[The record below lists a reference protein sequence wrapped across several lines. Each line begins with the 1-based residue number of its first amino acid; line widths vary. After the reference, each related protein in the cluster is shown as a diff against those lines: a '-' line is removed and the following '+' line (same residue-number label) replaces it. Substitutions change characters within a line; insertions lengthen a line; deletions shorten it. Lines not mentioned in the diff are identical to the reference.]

1 MEFISALSAIVV
13 IDVALAGDNAI
24 VIALAARNL
33 PRHLQTRAMIWG
45 AAGAILVRTVMT
57 IVVVWLLKIPGLLFA
72 GGVMLLW
79 IAHKLLR
86 PNLANAGDDK
96 IEAASTFYGAIRTII
111 AADMVMGLDN
121 MLAVAGAAHGSTLV
135 VGLGLLISIPIV
147 VGGSTILL
155 KFIERFPAIVYLGAG
170 VLAVTAARMIISEPY
185 IADMMAAYE
194 SGAPIIYAGAVL
206 AVLGNG
212 LINNHRRLESSIDEK
227 LRACAQSV
235 DANSLPQPA
244 AGGGNTMSKVL
255 VPVDRSD
262 NSQAAVRHVIRQMR
276 AGRAGEIHLLN
287 VQPPF
292 SRHISQFLG
301 RKSRLGHHHEEVRKV
316 FRPVEQMLDRAGARY
331 VLHSAVGDKAALITE
346 TARALACDRIVMS
359 TARKNSLTRMLENSV
374 THKVL
379 EATPVPVEVI
389 AGNAVSPAERYGL
402 PLSIGTMLMLLL
414 FTVAS

>member
-86 PNLANAGDDK
+86 PNLTDAGNDK
-96 IEAASTFYGAIRTII
+96 ITAASTFYGAIRTII

-170 VLAVTAARMIISEPY
+170 VLAVTAVRMIISEPY
-185 IADMMAAYE
+185 IADVMAAYE

-235 DANSLPQPA
+235 DASSLPPPA
-244 AGGGNTMSKVL
+244 AEGNTVSRVL
-255 VPVDRSD
+255 VPVDRSS

-276 AGRAGEIHLLN
+276 AGRTDEIHLLN

-346 TARALACDRIVMS
+346 TARTLECDRIVMG
-359 TARKNSLTRMLENSV
+359 TARKNSLTRMLEDSV
-374 THKVL
+374 TNKVL

-402 PLSIGTMLMLLL
+402 PLSIGTALMLLL